1 MSIKITLEFATAVE
15 AAAALQALQSAA
27 VNAED
32 DKYRS
37 SLQAKREAVKA
48 AQPKPAKAPK
58 EEKPA
63 EVVEPPQQAPA
74 EAVEPPQ
81 QAPAVDYPT
90 VQKAVLNL
98 ANSKGRDAALEVLAG
113 FNVKSGKELKPEQ
126 YEAVLAALNVA
137 LEN

>member
-1 MSIKITLEFATAVE
+1 MSIKITLEFATAAE
-15 AAAALQALQSAA
+15 AAAALLKFNGAA
-27 VNAED
+27 PAVAQQVE
-32 DKYRS
+32 
-37 SLQAKREAVKA
+37 AKREAVKA

-126 YEAVLAALNVA
+126 YEAVLAALNAA

>member
-1 MSIKITLEFATAVE
+1 MSIKITLEFATAAE
-15 AAAALQALQSAA
+15 AAAALLKFNGTAPA
-27 VNAED
+27 VAQQVE
-32 DKYRS
+32 
-37 SLQAKREAVKA
+37 AKREAVKA

-58 EEKPA
+58 EEKPEPVA
-63 EVVEPPQQAPA
+63 EQPAPA
-74 EAVEPPQ
+74 PEPEQ
-81 QAPAVDYPT
+81 AAPAVDYPT

-98 ANSKGRDAALEVLAG
+98 ANSKGRDAALGVLAG